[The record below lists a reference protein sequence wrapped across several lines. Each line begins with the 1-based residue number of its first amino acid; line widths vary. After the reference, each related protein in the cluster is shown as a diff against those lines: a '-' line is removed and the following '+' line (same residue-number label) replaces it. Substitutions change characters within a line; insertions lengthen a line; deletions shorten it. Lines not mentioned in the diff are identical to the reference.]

1 MPDTLSQAVQRLN
14 SQLPLKDRHDRLSEP
29 LKALHREVIKSLVM
43 HARPLTRPEVAAL
56 VGEGEVDAAIARL
69 GKDDLVVLSK
79 DQRQIV
85 GAYPVTSEATPHEV
99 HVNGQILYAMCAL
112 DALAVSPMYEVP
124 VEIRSR
130 CRVSGDTVC
139 ITQDGMR
146 IMEARP
152 PTVRV
157 GVRWQM
163 PSGDHAAHSM
173 CMEMVFLRDD
183 ATAAAWHGG
192 DLDHHSVFT
201 LDEAIPFGARFFK
214 PLLA

>member
-1 MPDTLSQAVQRLN
+1 MSDTVSQAVQRLN

-29 LKALHREVIKSLVM
+29 LKALHREAIKSLVM
-43 HARPLTRPEVAAL
+43 HGRPPTRPEVAAL

-85 GAYPVTSEATPHEV
+85 GAYPVTSESTPHEV
-99 HVNGQILYAMCAL
+99 HVSGQTLHAMCAL
-112 DALAVSPMYEVP
+112 DALSVSPMYEVP
-124 VEIRSR
+124 VEIYSR
-130 CRVSGDTVC
+130 CRVSGDAVC
-139 ITQDGMR
+139 IKQEGMR
-146 IMEARP
+146 IMEATP

-173 CMEMVFLRDD
+173 CMEMVFLKDD

-201 LDEAIPFGARFFK
+201 LDEAIQFGVRFFK

>member
-43 HARPLTRPEVAAL
+43 HARPLTRSEVAAL

>member
-43 HARPLTRPEVAAL
+43 HARPLTRSEVAAL

-85 GAYPVTSEATPHEV
+85 GAYPITSEATPHEV

>member
-85 GAYPVTSEATPHEV
+85 GAYPITSEATPHEV